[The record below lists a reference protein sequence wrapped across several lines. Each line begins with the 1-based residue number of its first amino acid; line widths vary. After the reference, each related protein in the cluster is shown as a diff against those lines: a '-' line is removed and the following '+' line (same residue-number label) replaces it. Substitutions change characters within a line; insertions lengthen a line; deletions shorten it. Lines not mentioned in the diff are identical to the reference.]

1 MLKNLALGFENSLPA
16 AQKFNMGVANIGD
29 HGNVG
34 PYHAP
39 QIRDLPE
46 VVHTGLNHS
55 GLMLRLQPQQ
65 RQRRAD
71 IVIEVCRCLQHLEL
85 RSQCRRHHIFCCG
98 LAHASSDL
106 DKGNLK
112 AVPIGRRQVP
122 QRKARV
128 SYLDVKFVRT
138 QIFRRLGA

>member
-71 IVIEVCRCLQHLEL
+71 IVIEVCRGVFSTWSFAPSAAATISFVVVLPTLPVIWIKGISK
-85 RSQCRRHHIFCCG
+85 RSR
-98 LAHASSDL
+98 
-106 DKGNLK
+106 
-112 AVPIGRRQVP
+112 
-122 QRKARV
+122 
-128 SYLDVKFVRT
+128 
-138 QIFRRLGA
+138 